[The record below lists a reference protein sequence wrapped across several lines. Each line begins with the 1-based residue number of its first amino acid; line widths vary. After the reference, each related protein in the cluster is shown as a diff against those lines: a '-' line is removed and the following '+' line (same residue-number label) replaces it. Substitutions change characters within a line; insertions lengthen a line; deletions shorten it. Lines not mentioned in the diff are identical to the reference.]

1 MALKTNYAELSDI
14 TMPFPQIKKLFGEL
28 SIPYTVDFINDDI
41 FHIILWHGSKKFEM
55 RFVRQ
60 GVGDSFYLT
69 GFLEG

>member
-1 MALKTNYAELSDI
+1 MALKTNYEELSEI
-14 TMPFPQIKKLFGEL
+14 TMPIHQIKKLLDKL
-28 SIPYTVDFINDDI
+28 SISYVVDFINDNI
-41 FHIILWHGSKKFEM
+41 LYIILWYGTEEFRM